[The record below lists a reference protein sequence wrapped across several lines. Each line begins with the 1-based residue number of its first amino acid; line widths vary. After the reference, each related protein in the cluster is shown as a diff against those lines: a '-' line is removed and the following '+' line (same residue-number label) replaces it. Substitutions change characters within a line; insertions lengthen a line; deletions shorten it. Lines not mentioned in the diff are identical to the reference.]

1 MSKVFLILKEVLDN
15 AAFLIVTAHFL
26 IVYGQQ
32 QSRTTILVK
41 FVEETDVN
49 VRQFFKGY
57 SEGQFDKEV
66 WPKILKLKGWPA
78 SSLFGKQLPRHNADF
93 ISCLPFKEYTHPC
106 SGYLNLAVKLPKKS
120 LTPDMGPKTHIA
132 YGFDEELGSGDSVT
146 KLHCD
151 MYDVVYALD

>member
-1 MSKVFLILKEVLDN
+1 MIMWRAFRQIKSLERDSLLGMSVINCLDWC
-15 AAFLIVTAHFL
+15 
-26 IVYGQQ
+26 
-32 QSRTTILVK
+32 
-41 FVEETDVN
+41 ETDVN

-57 SEGQFDKEV
+57 YEGQFDKEV
-66 WPKILKLKGWPA
+66 WPKILKLKGCPA

-106 SGYLNLAVKLPKKS
+106 SEYLNLAVKLPKKS